1 MTVPFLDITAM
12 NEEVRPELDRVWSES
27 LATSGFIGGRKVDE
41 FEAAWAAYCD
51 ANHAIGVANGTDAI
65 ELTLS
70 ALGVG
75 SGDEVIVP
83 ANTFVATVSS
93 VMRAGARPV
102 FVDVD
107 PATMLITADG
117 VRSAVTSNTAAVIP
131 VHLYGQPVD
140 MRSIR
145 TVADETGIALIEDA
159 AQAHGAR
166 WEGRRIGSLGDA
178 ACFSFYP
185 GKNLGALGDG
195 GAVVTD
201 DTALADR
208 IRQLANHGRGADRY
222 AHDVVG
228 RNSRLDAMQAAFLH
242 VKLHRLDAWNE
253 ARRVAA
259 SRYDELLAP
268 YVELTDQRTE
278 AESVYHLYV
287 IRTDD
292 RDSLQTALKSAG
304 IASGLHYP
312 VPVHLQPPYLDPSRP
327 SLAVVE
333 DAARRLLSLPMFPH
347 ITEEQVERVADTVR
361 EHMHQRRAIA

>member
-1 MTVPFLDITAM
+1 MNVPFLDITAM
-12 NEEVRPELDRVWSES
+12 NEEVRPELDAVWSES
-27 LATSGFIGGRKVDE
+27 LNTSGFVGGRAVDE
-41 FEAAWAAYCD
+41 FEAAWAGYCD
-51 ANHAIGVANGTDAI
+51 TDHAIGVANGTDAI

-75 SGDEVIVP
+75 AGDEVIVP
-83 ANTFVATVSS
+83 ANTFVATVSA
-93 VMRAGARPV
+93 VMRAGAKPV
-102 FVDVD
+102 FADVD
-107 PATMLITADG
+107 RSTMLLTADA
-117 VRSAVTSNTAAVIP
+117 VRDAVTARTAAVIP

-140 MRSIR
+140 MRSMR
-145 TVADETGIALIEDA
+145 AVADEAGIALIEDA

-201 DTALADR
+201 DNALADR
-208 IRQLANHGRGADRY
+208 IRQLANHGRGVDRY
-222 AHDVVG
+222 EHDVVG
-228 RNSRLDAMQAAFLH
+228 RNSRLDAIQAAFLH
-242 VKLHRLDAWNE
+242 VKLGRLDAWNE

-268 YVELTDQRTE
+268 YVELTGQRTE

-292 RDSLQTALKSAG
+292 RDALQKALGSAG

-312 VPVHLQPPYLDPSRP
+312 IPVHLQLPYTDPSRP

-333 DAARRLLSLPMFPH
+333 DAANRLLSLPMFPH
-347 ITEEQVERVADTVR
+347 ITGEQVDRVADTVR
-361 EHMHQRRAIA
+361 EHIHQRRAIA

>member
-1 MTVPFLDITAM
+1 MSVPFLDITAM
-12 NEEVRPELDRVWSES
+12 NEEVRSELDRVWSES
-27 LATSGFIGGRKVDE
+27 VRTSGFIGGRAVEE

-51 ANHAIGVANGTDAI
+51 TSHAVGVANGTDAI

-70 ALGVG
+70 ALGVRP
-75 SGDEVIVP
+75 GDEVIVP
-83 ANTFVATVSS
+83 ANTFVATVSA
-93 VMRAGARPV
+93 VMRTGAQPV

-107 PATMLITADG
+107 PATMLMTAESVG
-117 VRSAVTSNTAAVIP
+117 GAVTARTAAVIA
-131 VHLYGQPVD
+131 VHLYGQPAD
-140 MRSIR
+140 MRSLR
-145 TVADETGIALIEDA
+145 AVADKAGIALIEDA

-208 IRQLANHGRGADRY
+208 IRQLANHGRGVDRY
-222 AHDVVG
+222 SHEVVG
-228 RNSRLDAMQAAFLH
+228 RNSRLDAIQAAFLH
-242 VKLHRLDAWNE
+242 VKLDRLDAWND

-292 RDSLQTALKSAG
+292 RDTLQAALESAG
-304 IASGLHYP
+304 IACGLHYP
-312 VPVHLQPPYLDPSRP
+312 IPVHLQQPYLDPSRP
-327 SLAVVE
+327 PLAVAE

-347 ITEEQVERVADTVR
+347 ITERQVERVADAAR
-361 EHMHQRRAIA
+361 EHMRERRAIA